1 MSKNIQIAIA
11 GGNGNMGTLLSE
23 FIESKDGFEVSG
35 IFNGKDRSKS
45 SKYHNFQ
52 TIKEIKGDYLFVFVP
67 ASVIRGFIK
76 RLWITLEITE
86 LKGVIIGSSGL
97 CMEQDSKM
105 IREYAEK
112 NNKIGCVIPNFSI
125 GAMYQKIMS
134 KELDDNFDS
143 VSIVEKHNTKKIDY
157 PSGTAIDLANSLEG
171 PYKGKGVDQ
180 IIDNSFK
187 NKRKETIV
195 NDIKINSIRSDEYIA
210 EQIVNFE
217 NENESLIIEH
227 IVNDRKAYLAGINL
241 VLDSLYRMSGYYL
254 GLESI
259 IESRN

>member
-171 PYKGKGVDQ
+171 PYKGKGVDKL
-180 IIDNSFK
+180 IDSSFK

-241 VLDSLYRMSGYYL
+241 VLDSLDRMSGYYV

-259 IESRN
+259 IESRH

>member
-1 MSKNIQIAIA
+1 MPKNIQIAIA

-35 IFNGKDRSKS
+35 IYNRKDGSKS
-45 SKYHNFQ
+45 IKYHNFQ
-52 TIKEIKGDYLFVFVP
+52 TIKDIKADYLFVFVP

-86 LKGVIIGSSGL
+86 LKGIVIGSSGL
-97 CMEQDSKM
+97 CMEKDSKM
-105 IREYAEK
+105 IREYADK

-134 KELDDNFDS
+134 KQLDDNFDS
-143 VSIVEKHNTKKIDY
+143 VSIVEKHNIKKIDK

-171 PYKGKGVDQ
+171 PNKGKGVNQ
-180 IIDNSFK
+180 KINK
-187 NKRKETIV
+187 NFENKTEETYV

-217 NENESLIIEH
+217 NEHESLFIEH
-227 IVNDRKAYLAGINL
+227 IVNDRKAYLVGINL
-241 VLDSLYRMSGYYL
+241 VLDSLHKMSGYYV
-254 GLESI
+254 GLDSI
-259 IESRN
+259 IESRT

>member
-1 MSKNIQIAIA
+1 MSNNIQIAIA

-23 FIESKDGFEVSG
+23 LIESKGGFEVSG
-35 IFNGKDRSKS
+35 IFNGKAQSKS
-45 SKYHNFQ
+45 TKYHNFQ
-52 TIKEIKGDYLFVFVP
+52 TIKEIKADYLFVFVP

-86 LKGVIIGSSGL
+86 LKGIIIGSSGL

-112 NNKIGCVIPNFSI
+112 NNKVGCVIPNFSI

-134 KELDDNFDS
+134 KELDDNFNS

-171 PYKGKGVDQ
+171 PDKGKGVDQ
-180 IIDNSFK
+180 IIDSSFK
-187 NKRKETIV
+187 NKTKETIV
-195 NDIKINSIRSDEYIA
+195 NNIKINSIRSDEYIA

-241 VLDSLYRMSGYYL
+241 VLDSLDRMSGYYV

-259 IESRN
+259 IETRN